1 MGRLPVASNKLIV
14 RELGAMFVRCTAGA
28 LIMLSSYSACGDEAP
43 AAQLMDAGARTIIQ
57 PVATPTK
64 PTTSAGAAAMLPP
77 SSPPVMCGATE
88 CMRPQNLAADLL
100 TNVTGLPMTGAE
112 TVACCLDEEEGI
124 CSSAAS
130 LGASCDTV
138 AVMDNRCPGVDLS
151 ALSDLVGG
159 LFDSTQD
166 AMIGCCTHD
175 ACGLNG
181 KIFGRGCVEN
191 AEAKRMLS
199 VVPVIGPLINVP
211 APRAC
216 DQGDQRDQ
224 RDQDTDSDA
233 GT

>member
-1 MGRLPVASNKLIV
+1 ML
-14 RELGAMFVRCTAGA
+14 MRCTASA
-28 LIMLSSYSACGDEAP
+28 VIMLSSYSACGDEAALTQP
-43 AAQLMDAGARTIIQ
+43 MPMDAGTRTITQ

-64 PTTSAGAAAMLPP
+64 PAASAGAAAVPASP
-77 SSPPVMCGATE
+77 SPPVACGAVE
-88 CMRPQNLAADLL
+88 CTRPQNLAADLL
-100 TNVTGLPMTGAE
+100 ANVTGLPMTGAE
-112 TVACCLDEEEGI
+112 TVACCLDEEQGI

-138 AVMDNRCPGVDLS
+138 AVMDTRCPGVDLS

-159 LFDSTQD
+159 LFDSTKD

-199 VVPVIGPLINVP
+199 VVPVIGPLISVP

-216 DQGDQRDQ
+216 DQGEPDN
-224 RDQDTDSDA
+224 DA

>member
-1 MGRLPVASNKLIV
+1 MSRLPVASNKLIV
-14 RELGAMFVRCTAGA
+14 RELGAMFRTVGA
-28 LIMLSSYSACGDEAP
+28 LIMLASFSACGGEAAP
-43 AAQLMDAGARTIIQ
+43 TQSVMDAGARTITQ

-64 PTTSAGAAAMLPP
+64 PTTSAGAAAVPALP
-77 SSPPVMCGATE
+77 SPPVSCGSVE

-100 TNVTGLPMTGAE
+100 TNVTGLPTTGAE
-112 TVACCLDEEEGI
+112 TVACCLDEEHGI

-130 LGASCDTV
+130 IGASCDTV

-199 VVPVIGPLINVP
+199 VVPVIGPLISVP

-216 DQGDQRDQ
+216 DQGEPEP
-224 RDQDTDSDA
+224 DTDA

>member
-1 MGRLPVASNKLIV
+1 MSRLPGASNKLIV
-14 RELGAMFVRCTAGA
+14 RALRAMLVVLA
-28 LIMLSSYSACGDEAP
+28 SACGDEAP
-43 AAQLMDAGARTIIQ
+43 APLMDAGMRTVTQ
-57 PVATPTK
+57 PVPPR
-64 PTTSAGAAAMLPP
+64 PTTSAGAPAVPAEPV
-77 SSPPVMCGATE
+77 PPVACGPKE
-88 CMRPQNLAADLL
+88 CQRPANLAADLL
-100 TNVTGLPMTGAE
+100 MTVTGLPMTGAE
-112 TVACCLDEEEGI
+112 TVACCLDEEQGV

-130 LGASCDTV
+130 VGAACDTV
-138 AVMDNRCPGVDLS
+138 AEMDNRCPGVDLS

-166 AMIGCCTHD
+166 AMIGCCTHG

-216 DQGDQRDQ
+216 ELSAGE
-224 RDQDTDSDA
+224 DA

>member
-1 MGRLPVASNKLIV
+1 MVA
-14 RELGAMFVRCTAGA
+14 ELGAMFVRRIACAVIVLASYGACGGDESATAGQ
-28 LIMLSSYSACGDEAP
+28 P
-43 AAQLMDAGARTIIQ
+43 TDAGMRTLTQ
-57 PVATPTK
+57 PVSAPSA
-64 PTTSAGAAAMLPP
+64 PPPSSAGAAAMPA
-77 SSPPVMCGATE
+77 PPVACGPNE
-88 CMRPQNLAADLL
+88 CTRPQNIAADLL
-100 TNVTGLPMTGAE
+100 MKVTGLPMTGAE
-112 TVACCLDEEEGI
+112 TLACCLDEEAGI

-138 AVMDNRCPGVDLS
+138 AVMDSRCPGVDLS

-166 AMIGCCTHD
+166 AMIGCCTHG

-181 KIFGRGCVEN
+181 QLFGRGCVEN

-216 DQGDQRDQ
+216 DLEELEN
-224 RDQDTDSDA
+224 DA
-233 GT
+233 GI

>member
-1 MGRLPVASNKLIV
+1 MGRLPAASNKLIV
-14 RELGAMFVRCTAGA
+14 RELGAMFVRFTASA
-28 LIMLSSYSACGDEAP
+28 VIMLSSFSACGDEAAP
-43 AAQLMDAGARTIIQ
+43 TQPMDAGPRTIIQ

-64 PTTSAGAAAMLPP
+64 PTTSAGAAAALPP
-77 SSPPVMCGATE
+77 LSPPVACGDTE
-88 CMRPQNLAADLL
+88 CTRPQNLAADLL

-112 TVACCLDEEEGI
+112 TVACCLDEEQGI

-130 LGASCDTV
+130 VGASCDTV
-138 AVMDNRCPGVDLS
+138 AVMDARCPGVDLS

-216 DQGDQRDQ
+216 DQGDQGDKGE
-224 RDQDTDSDA
+224 TDGDA
-233 GT
+233 GI

>member
-1 MGRLPVASNKLIV
+1 MSRLLIASSKLIL
-14 RELGAMFVRCTAGA
+14 RELSAMFVRCTACA
-28 LIMLSSYSACGDEAP
+28 LIVLASYACGEDDP
-43 AAQLMDAGARTIIQ
+43 VGGVLDAGMPTITQ
-57 PVATPTK
+57 PVAAPVASSAS
-64 PTTSAGAAAMLPP
+64 SAGAEATPEPA
-77 SSPPVMCGATE
+77 PPVACGAAQCT
-88 CMRPQNLAADLL
+88 RPTNLAADLL
-100 TNVTGLPMTGAE
+100 TKVTGLPMTGAE

-138 AVMDNRCPGVDLS
+138 AVMDTRCPGVDLS
-151 ALSDLVGG
+151 ALADLVGG

-166 AMIGCCTHD
+166 AKIGCCTHG

-181 KIFGRGCVEN
+181 QIFGRGCVEN

-216 DQGDQRDQ
+216 ELDEPSEP
-224 RDQDTDSDA
+224 TNDA
-233 GT
+233 GI

>member
-1 MGRLPVASNKLIV
+1 MSRLPVASNKLIV
-14 RELGAMFVRCTAGA
+14 RELSAMFVRCTASA
-28 LIMLSSYSACGDEAP
+28 LVMLSSYSACGDEAAP
-43 AAQLMDAGARTIIQ
+43 TPLMDAGARTIIQ

-64 PTTSAGAAAMLPP
+64 PVSAGAAAALPP
-77 SSPPVMCGATE
+77 PSPPVACGATE
-88 CMRPQNLAADLL
+88 CARPQNLAADLL

-112 TVACCLDEEEGI
+112 TVACCLDEEDGI

-138 AVMDNRCPGVDLS
+138 AVMDDRCPGVDLS

-166 AMIGCCTHD
+166 AMIGCCTRD

-216 DQGDQRDQ
+216 DQGEPDP
-224 RDQDTDSDA
+224 DTDA